1 MQIKYKRVEQVL
13 ALLLFLGISA
23 FMFLKADKLDAETSL
38 YYLAGAGILW
48 VIPCFLYVFIR
59 DAIIVMRW
67 KKPAF
72 SLPQY
77 EKEDVELEKLMNE
90 ATDWGDDPGDPSSP
104 IYAGNIGLRS
114 LSKK

>member
-1 MQIKYKRVEQVL
+1 ML

-48 VIPCFLYVFIR
+48 TVACFLYVFIR
-59 DAIIVMRW
+59 DAITALRW

-72 SLPQY
+72 PLLQY
-77 EKEDVELEKLMNE
+77 EKEDAELERLREEMRESWNNN
-90 ATDWGDDPGDPSSP
+90 PSNPASP
-104 IYAGNIGLRS
+104 IYSDWWNMKG
-114 LSKK
+114 